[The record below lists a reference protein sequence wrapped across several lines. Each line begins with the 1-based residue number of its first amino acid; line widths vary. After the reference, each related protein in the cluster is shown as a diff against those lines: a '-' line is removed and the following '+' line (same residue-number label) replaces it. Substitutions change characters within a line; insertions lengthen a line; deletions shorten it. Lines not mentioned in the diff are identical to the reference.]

1 MKTTPSSKSVS
12 PRVPQRSP
20 SFISKAAIFLA
31 LLPPSVWSAAQTP
44 APENPPPDFKPLF
57 DGRSLAGW
65 HTLPRIGVPKTATEA
80 LAPAKPQTKGKIA
93 TAQESARG
101 RWEVRD
107 GVIVGGQD
115 ELRVVHREDGADW
128 GLGSWLMTDEAFGDF
143 ELLLDARPDWPC
155 DTGIYVRTTPL
166 GQGFQI
172 LLDHRGDDASG
183 LGGGIG
189 FLYLRGIG
197 GLLVSPYNFRW
208 IVGPDGSPT
217 GVTLIPGASGG
228 AKLDF
233 AATNDD
239 FRRAWRMN
247 DWNTFRIR
255 VVGALPR
262 ITVWI
267 NNVKICECDTAAIEH
282 PDYNPADVQKL
293 LGPRGHIAFEV
304 HDGPPWRWGIGKV
317 SRWRNIYLKPL

>member
-1 MKTTPSSKSVS
+1 MVFKT
-12 PRVPQRSP
+12 
-20 SFISKAAIFLA
+20 AFLAA
-31 LLPPSVWSAAQTP
+31 LLPSVWCAAQTP
-44 APENPPPDFKPLF
+44 SPNPPPDFKPLF

-65 HTLPRIGVPKTATEA
+65 HALPRIGVPATAAEA
-80 LAPAKPQTKGKIA
+80 LAPPPANKPQKGKIA
-93 TAQESARG
+93 SAQEGAKG

-107 GVIVGGQD
+107 GVIAGGQD

-128 GLGSWLMTDEAFGDF
+128 GLGSWLMTDETFGDF
-143 ELLLDARPDWPC
+143 ELLLDAHPDWPC

-183 LGGGIG
+183 QGGGIG

-197 GLLVSPYNFRW
+197 GFRVSPYNFRW
-208 IVGPDGSPT
+208 AFGPDGSPSD
-217 GVTLIPGASGG
+217 VKLIPDGSGV

-267 NNVKICECDTAAIEH
+267 NDVKICECDTTAIQH
-282 PDYNPADVQKL
+282 PDYNPADVERL

-304 HDGPPWRWGIGKV
+304 HDGPPWRWGVGKV
-317 SRWRNIYLKPL
+317 SRWRNIYLKQL

>member
-1 MKTTPSSKSVS
+1 MNSTHCSIHGEFPRIPIVS
-12 PRVPQRSP
+12 PA
-20 SFISKAAIFLA
+20 FFKAAVLFLT
-31 LLPPSVWSAAQTP
+31 LFSTVWCSAQTSI
-44 APENPPPDFKPLF
+44 PETIPPGFKPLF

-65 HTLPRIGVPKTATEA
+65 HTAPRIGVPKTAAEA
-80 LAPAKPQTKGKIA
+80 LAPAKPQAKGKIA
-93 TAQESARG
+93 TAQEGAKG
-101 RWEVRD
+101 RWEARD
-107 GVIVGGQD
+107 GIIVGGQD

-128 GLGSWLMTDEAFGDF
+128 GLGSWLMTDETFGDF

-155 DTGIYVRTTPL
+155 DTGIYVRTTTL

-172 LLDHRGDDASG
+172 LLDHRGDDTAG
-183 LGGGIG
+183 EGGGIG

-197 GLLVSPYNFRW
+197 GLRIGPDNFRW
-208 IVGPDGSPT
+208 SVGADGLPT
-217 GVTLIPGASGG
+217 EVKLVRGG
-228 AKLDF
+228 TGLDKLDF

-267 NNVKICECDTAAIEH
+267 NDVKICECATATIEH

-293 LGPRGHIAFEV
+293 LGTRGHIAFEV
-304 HDGPPWRWGIGKV
+304 HDGPPWRWGVGKV
-317 SRWRNIYLKPL
+317 SRWRNIYLKQL